1 MSEES
6 VVIDMAL
13 LRKVAVSPDSG
24 AQGEAM
30 ATALDELGED
40 DAVSFQVFVQA
51 RFERFFQEEVTTA
64 MKPMMTVLQLG
75 ALLLQLH
82 SHCPVGNALLQL
94 KMQLHTAG

>member
-13 LRKVAVSPDSG
+13 LRKIAVSPDSG

-64 MKPMMTVLQLG
+64 MKPMMTVLQWQNVWLRTG
-75 ALLLQLH
+75 CLVA
-82 SHCPVGNALLQL
+82 VGDFLEW
-94 KMQLHTAG
+94 